1 MKEDFLHYL
10 WRFQKLSRMP
20 LKTTSGL
27 LIRVVNPGL
36 PNTGE
41 GPDFTHAKMWIGET
55 LWAGAVE
62 LHLSASSW
70 YHHLHHLDRNYDAV
84 ILHVVWEN
92 DAEVCYPSG
101 RLIPC
106 LEMSKYITAQKM
118 EAYFNSFKKMPHW
131 IPCEKYFDSYPDFQW
146 HNWKERLYFERLEQK
161 TQLIFDLL
169 KVNKNNWEATLF
181 QLLVKN
187 FGLNQNG
194 NLFLKWAQYLPFSII
209 QKNTAEPDMLEAL
222 FMGISGLLQGE
233 INSPYKKHLRSHY
246 DYLKQK
252 FGFDDI
258 LGMKLNF
265 KGLRP
270 SNFPTIRLSQ
280 LAQFYHQNP
289 RPFAQLMEAKKPK
302 DLSWI
307 REVGVSDFWKTHYT
321 FERESASKPKRLS
334 QSFFELLM
342 INTLI
347 PLRFAFKQKQL
358 GTPDEQVIQW
368 IESFPSERNSITKGF
383 SQLGVKMASALD
395 SQALLQLKNFYC
407 DKKRCLRCAVGFYL
421 FDFSP

>member
-10 WRFQKLSRMP
+10 WRFQKLGRPTLSTVSTAP
-20 LKTTSGL
+20 
-27 LIRVVNPGL
+27 IRVVHPGT
-36 PNTGE
+36 PNSEE
-41 GPDFTHAKMWIGET
+41 GPDFTNAKIWIGDT

-62 LHLSASSW
+62 LHLKASSW
-70 YHHLHHLDRNYDAV
+70 YHHRHHLDKNFDAV

-92 DAEVCYPSG
+92 DTEVCYPSG

-106 LEMSKYITAQKM
+106 LELSKRIAPQWVDSYFQK
-118 EAYFNSFKKMPHW
+118 FKKIPHW
-131 IPCEKYFDSYPDFQW
+131 IPCEKNFKGFPDLQW
-146 HNWKERLYFERLEQK
+146 QNWKERLYFERLEEK
-161 TQLIFDLL
+161 TQLIFNLL

-181 QLLVKN
+181 QLLAKN

-194 NLFLKWAQYLPFSII
+194 SVFLKWAQYLPFSVIR
-209 QKNTAEPDMLEAL
+209 KTCSEPGMSEAL
-222 FMGISGLLQGE
+222 FFGISGLLEGE
-233 INSPYKKHLRSHY
+233 MNSPYKKQLRTDY

-252 FGFDDI
+252 FGFEDI
-258 LGMKLNF
+258 PGMKVNF
-265 KGLRP
+265 RRLRP

-280 LAQFYHQNP
+280 LSQFYAQNS
-289 RPFAQLMEAKKPK
+289 RPFAQLIEANKPR
-302 DLSWI
+302 DLDWI
-307 REVGVSDFWKTHYT
+307 RKVGVSDFWKTHFT
-321 FERESASKPKRLS
+321 FDSESASSPKRLS

-347 PLRFAFKQKQL
+347 PLRFAFAQKQL
-358 GTPDEQVIQW
+358 GTVDEQIIRW
-368 IESFPSERNSITKGF
+368 IETFPAERNSITSGF
-383 SQLGVKMASALD
+383 SRLGLSISSALD

>member
-1 MKEDFLHYL
+1 MKEDFLHYM
-10 WRFQKLSRMP
+10 WRFQKMGHLP
-20 LKTTSGL
+20 LETATGAP
-27 LIRVVNPGL
+27 IRVINPGL
-36 PNTGE
+36 PNSGG
-41 GPDFTHAKMWIGET
+41 GPDFTNAKMWIGET
-55 LWAGAVE
+55 LWAAAVE

-70 YHHLHHLDRNYDAV
+70 YHHSHHLDKSYDAV

-106 LEMSKYITAQKM
+106 LELSKRIAPQKM
-118 EAYFNSFKKMPHW
+118 EAYFKNFHKKPHW
-131 IPCEKYFDSYPDFQW
+131 IPCEKHIDRYPNFQW
-146 HNWKERLYFERLEQK
+146 FNWKERHYFERLEQK
-161 TQLIFDLL
+161 TELIFGLL
-169 KVNKNNWEATLF
+169 KANNNNWEATLF
-181 QLLVKN
+181 QLLAKN
-187 FGLNQNG
+187 FGLNRNG
-194 NLFLKWAQYLPFSII
+194 NLFLKWAQSHPFNII
-209 QKNTAEPDMLEAL
+209 QKNTDEPEVLEAL

-233 INSPYKKHLRSHY
+233 MNSPYKKYLHQHY

-280 LAQFYHQNP
+280 LAQFYHHNP
-289 RPFAQLMEAKKPK
+289 RPFAQLMEAEKPK
-302 DLSWI
+302 DLAWI
-307 REVGVSDFWKTHYT
+307 RTVGVSDFWKTHYT

-347 PLRFAFKQKQL
+347 PLRFACKQKQL
-358 GTPDEQVIQW
+358 GTTDELIIQW
-368 IESFPSERNSITKGF
+368 IEAFSCERNGITRGF
-383 SQLGVKMASALD
+383 SQLGLAMESALD
-395 SQALLQLKNFYC
+395 SQALIQLKRFYC